1 MGILNDIS
9 EVVKSVS
16 TLVRTNSSAMKKNND
31 SLAKKAKEGILQF
44 PAICSN
50 SLDADTLSMAS
61 KALER
66 NYATF
71 AQIVYT
77 MNCVAQVDEIKGVGD
92 FINKFHT
99 NIGNTGTI
107 DVLNLALKEALE
119 DYSQTELDG
128 MVLETILCKGSTN
141 TIIHENSINL
151 KEYMSG
157 FNLDILNDLF
167 IPADI
172 RKEIIEENIAYN
184 KNYRKYGDSLLEAE
198 TVKRTIT
205 STTKMRRQNGNND
218 TEDITDVITTTY
230 TSDKN
235 PNANNINI
243 PAKVLDNNELKKA
256 NELVP
261 TTLTLRINFMDKNGN
276 LAGER
281 TFNIGVKVTLHPA
294 SSEEIINNLCST
306 RDTGFFKFIRWTTGE
321 LSLVKDV
328 LLNLNEIKL
337 DVVNKTAGKS
347 GWFSTFKR
355 LKAKST
361 ILSRFSKG
369 AQGFH
374 PLGTIIISMDETEI
388 IKNKSGLDLTRVSDV
403 KKVMDKFMLLGFVI
417 LDPATQT
424 AMFIFDDSPD
434 FEMQPFSGL
443 KREGNGSITNLKELL
458 KVMNRF

>member
-1 MGILNDIS
+1 MGILNDSS

-16 TLVRTNSSAMKKNND
+16 TLVRTNSSAMKENND

-50 SLDADTLSMAS
+50 SLDVDTLSMAS

-157 FNLDILNDLF
+157 FNLDVLNDLF
-167 IPADI
+167 MPADI

-184 KNYRKYGDSLLEAE
+184 KNHRKYGDILLEAE
-198 TVKRTIT
+198 
-205 STTKMRRQNGNND
+205 D
-218 TEDITDVITTTY
+218 E
-230 TSDKN
+230 KN
-235 PNANNINI
+235 PNLNRIVI
-243 PAKVLDNNELKKA
+243 PSKVLDNNELKKA

-261 TTLTLRINFMDKNGN
+261 TTLTLKINFMDKNGN

-294 SSEEIINNLCST
+294 SSEEIINNLCSA

-361 ILSRFSKG
+361 ILSKFSKG

-374 PLGTIIISMDETEI
+374 PLGTIIISMDEAEI

-424 AMFIFDDSPD
+424 SMFIFDDSPD

-443 KREGNGSITNLKELL
+443 KREGNGSNTDLKELL

>member
-157 FNLDILNDLF
+157 FNLDVLNDLF
-167 IPADI
+167 MPADI

-184 KNYRKYGDSLLEAE
+184 KNHRKYGDSLLEAE
-198 TVKRTIT
+198 
-205 STTKMRRQNGNND
+205 D
-218 TEDITDVITTTY
+218 E
-230 TSDKN
+230 KN
-235 PNANNINI
+235 PNLNRIVI
-243 PAKVLDNNELKKA
+243 PSKVLDNNELKKA

-261 TTLTLRINFMDKNGN
+261 TTLTLKINFMDKNGN

-294 SSEEIINNLCST
+294 SSEEIINNLCSA

-361 ILSRFSKG
+361 ILSKFSKG

-374 PLGTIIISMDETEI
+374 PLGTIIISMDEAEI

-443 KREGNGSITNLKELL
+443 KREGNGSNTDLKELL

>member
-157 FNLDILNDLF
+157 FNLDVLNDLF

-184 KNYRKYGDSLLEAE
+184 KNHRKYGDILLEAE
-198 TVKRTIT
+198 
-205 STTKMRRQNGNND
+205 D
-218 TEDITDVITTTY
+218 E
-230 TSDKN
+230 KN
-235 PNANNINI
+235 PNLNRIVI
-243 PAKVLDNNELKKA
+243 PSKVLDNNELRKA

-294 SSEEIINNLCST
+294 SSEEIINNLCSA

-361 ILSRFSKG
+361 ILSKFSKG

-374 PLGTIIISMDETEI
+374 PLGTIIISMDEAEI

-443 KREGNGSITNLKELL
+443 KREGNGSNTDLKELL

>member
-1 MGILNDIS
+1 MEKIVSIILIVGITALAIWS
-9 EVVKSVS
+9 
-16 TLVRTNSSAMKKNND
+16 LVRSYTKPLVPPRRENGAV
-31 SLAKKAKEGILQF
+31 
-44 PAICSN
+44 
-50 SLDADTLSMAS
+50 ADEEMD
-61 KALER
+61 KVVE
-66 NYATF
+66 
-71 AQIVYT
+71 
-77 MNCVAQVDEIKGVGD
+77 MPDEK
-92 FINKFHT
+92 
-99 NIGNTGTI
+99 TGS
-107 DVLNLALKEALE
+107 E
-119 DYSQTELDG
+119 
-128 MVLETILCKGSTN
+128 
-141 TIIHENSINL
+141 
-151 KEYMSG
+151 
-157 FNLDILNDLF
+157 
-167 IPADI
+167 
-172 RKEIIEENIAYN
+172 EIIEENIAYN
-184 KNYRKYGDSLLEAE
+184 KNHRKYGDILLEAE
-198 TVKRTIT
+198 
-205 STTKMRRQNGNND
+205 D
-218 TEDITDVITTTY
+218 E
-230 TSDKN
+230 KN
-235 PNANNINI
+235 PNLNRIVI
-243 PAKVLDNNELKKA
+243 PSKVLDNNELKKA

-261 TTLTLRINFMDKNGN
+261 TTLTLKINFMDKNGN

-294 SSEEIINNLCST
+294 SSEEIINNLCSA

-361 ILSRFSKG
+361 ILSKFSKG

-374 PLGTIIISMDETEI
+374 PLGTIIISMDEAEI

-424 AMFIFDDSPD
+424 SMFIFDDSPD

-443 KREGNGSITNLKELL
+443 KREGNGSNTDLKELL

>member
-157 FNLDILNDLF
+157 FNLDVLNDLF

-184 KNYRKYGDSLLEAE
+184 KKHRKYGDILLEAE
-198 TVKRTIT
+198 
-205 STTKMRRQNGNND
+205 D
-218 TEDITDVITTTY
+218 E
-230 TSDKN
+230 KN
-235 PNANNINI
+235 PNLNRIVI
-243 PAKVLDNNELKKA
+243 PSKVLDNNELKKA

-294 SSEEIINNLCST
+294 SSEEIINNLCSA

-361 ILSRFSKG
+361 ILSKFSKG

-374 PLGTIIISMDETEI
+374 PLGTIIISMDEAEI

-443 KREGNGSITNLKELL
+443 KREGNGSSTDMKELL

>member
-157 FNLDILNDLF
+157 FNLDVLNDLF

-184 KNYRKYGDSLLEAE
+184 KNHRKYGDILLEAE
-198 TVKRTIT
+198 
-205 STTKMRRQNGNND
+205 D
-218 TEDITDVITTTY
+218 E
-230 TSDKN
+230 KN
-235 PNANNINI
+235 PNLNRIVI
-243 PAKVLDNNELKKA
+243 TSKVLDNNELKKA

-261 TTLTLRINFMDKNGN
+261 TTLTLKINFMDKNGN

-294 SSEEIINNLCST
+294 SSEEIINNLCSA

-361 ILSRFSKG
+361 ILSKFSKG

-374 PLGTIIISMDETEI
+374 PLGTIIISMDEAEI

-424 AMFIFDDSPD
+424 SMFIFDDSPD

-443 KREGNGSITNLKELL
+443 KREGNGSNTDLKELL

>member
-157 FNLDILNDLF
+157 FNLDVLNDLF
-167 IPADI
+167 MPADI

-184 KNYRKYGDSLLEAE
+184 KNHRKYGDILLEAE
-198 TVKRTIT
+198 
-205 STTKMRRQNGNND
+205 D
-218 TEDITDVITTTY
+218 E
-230 TSDKN
+230 KN
-235 PNANNINI
+235 PNLNRVVI
-243 PAKVLDNNELKKA
+243 PSKVLDNNELKKA

-294 SSEEIINNLCST
+294 SSEEIINNLCSA

-361 ILSRFSKG
+361 ILSKFSKG

-374 PLGTIIISMDETEI
+374 PLGTIIISMDEAEI

-424 AMFIFDDSPD
+424 SMFIFDDSPD

-443 KREGNGSITNLKELL
+443 KREGNGSNTDLKELL

>member
-157 FNLDILNDLF
+157 FNLDVLNDLF

-184 KNYRKYGDSLLEAE
+184 KNHRKYGDSLLEAE
-198 TVKRTIT
+198 
-205 STTKMRRQNGNND
+205 D
-218 TEDITDVITTTY
+218 E
-230 TSDKN
+230 KN
-235 PNANNINI
+235 PNLNRIVI
-243 PAKVLDNNELKKA
+243 PSKVLDNNELKKA

-294 SSEEIINNLCST
+294 SSEEIINNLCSA

-361 ILSRFSKG
+361 ILSKFSKG

-374 PLGTIIISMDETEI
+374 PLGTIIISMDEAEI

-443 KREGNGSITNLKELL
+443 KREGNGSNTDLKELL

>member
-157 FNLDILNDLF
+157 FNLDVLNDLF

-184 KNYRKYGDSLLEAE
+184 KNHRKYGDILLEAE
-198 TVKRTIT
+198 
-205 STTKMRRQNGNND
+205 D
-218 TEDITDVITTTY
+218 E
-230 TSDKN
+230 KN
-235 PNANNINI
+235 PNLNRIVI
-243 PAKVLDNNELKKA
+243 PSKVLDNNELKKA

-294 SSEEIINNLCST
+294 SSEEIINNLCSA

-361 ILSRFSKG
+361 ILSKFSKG

-374 PLGTIIISMDETEI
+374 PLGTIIISMDEAEI

-443 KREGNGSITNLKELL
+443 KREGNGSNTDLKELL

>member
-157 FNLDILNDLF
+157 FNLDVLNDLF

-172 RKEIIEENIAYN
+172 RKEIIEENITYN
-184 KNYRKYGDSLLEAE
+184 KNHRKYGDILLEAE
-198 TVKRTIT
+198 
-205 STTKMRRQNGNND
+205 D
-218 TEDITDVITTTY
+218 E
-230 TSDKN
+230 KN
-235 PNANNINI
+235 PNLNRIVI
-243 PAKVLDNNELKKA
+243 PSKVLDNNELKKA

-261 TTLTLRINFMDKNGN
+261 TTLTLKINFMDKNGN

-294 SSEEIINNLCST
+294 SSEEIINNLCSA

-361 ILSRFSKG
+361 ILSKFSKG

-374 PLGTIIISMDETEI
+374 PLGTIIISMDEAEI

-443 KREGNGSITNLKELL
+443 KREGNGSNTDLKELL

>member
-50 SLDADTLSMAS
+50 SLDVDTLSMAS

-157 FNLDILNDLF
+157 FNLDVLNDLF

-184 KNYRKYGDSLLEAE
+184 KNHRKYGDILLEAE
-198 TVKRTIT
+198 
-205 STTKMRRQNGNND
+205 D
-218 TEDITDVITTTY
+218 E
-230 TSDKN
+230 KN
-235 PNANNINI
+235 PNLNRIVI
-243 PAKVLDNNELKKA
+243 PSKVLDNNELKKA

-294 SSEEIINNLCST
+294 SSEEIINNLCSA

-361 ILSRFSKG
+361 ILSKFSKG

-374 PLGTIIISMDETEI
+374 PLGTIIISMDEAEI

-424 AMFIFDDSPD
+424 SMFIFDDSPD

-443 KREGNGSITNLKELL
+443 KREGNGSNTDLKELL

>member
-184 KNYRKYGDSLLEAE
+184 KNHRKYGDSLLEAE
-198 TVKRTIT
+198 
-205 STTKMRRQNGNND
+205 D
-218 TEDITDVITTTY
+218 E
-230 TSDKN
+230 KN
-235 PNANNINI
+235 PNLNRVVI
-243 PAKVLDNNELKKA
+243 PSKVLDNNELKKA

-261 TTLTLRINFMDKNGN
+261 TTLTLKINFMDKNGN

-294 SSEEIINNLCST
+294 SSEEIINNLCSA

-361 ILSRFSKG
+361 ILSKFSKG

-374 PLGTIIISMDETEI
+374 PLGTIIISMDEAEI

-443 KREGNGSITNLKELL
+443 KREGNGSNTDLKELL

>member
-157 FNLDILNDLF
+157 FNLDVLNDLF
-167 IPADI
+167 IRADI

-184 KNYRKYGDSLLEAE
+184 KNHRKYGDILLEAE
-198 TVKRTIT
+198 
-205 STTKMRRQNGNND
+205 D
-218 TEDITDVITTTY
+218 E
-230 TSDKN
+230 KN
-235 PNANNINI
+235 PNLNRVVI
-243 PAKVLDNNELKKA
+243 PSKVLDNNELKKA

-261 TTLTLRINFMDKNGN
+261 TTLTLKINFMDKNGN

-294 SSEEIINNLCST
+294 SSEEIINNLCSA

-361 ILSRFSKG
+361 ILSKFSKG

-374 PLGTIIISMDETEI
+374 PLGTIIISMDEAEI

-443 KREGNGSITNLKELL
+443 KREGNGSNTDLKELL

>member
-50 SLDADTLSMAS
+50 SLDADTLSMTS

-157 FNLDILNDLF
+157 FNLDVLNDLF
-167 IPADI
+167 MPADI

-184 KNYRKYGDSLLEAE
+184 KNHRKYGDILLEAE
-198 TVKRTIT
+198 
-205 STTKMRRQNGNND
+205 D
-218 TEDITDVITTTY
+218 E
-230 TSDKN
+230 KN
-235 PNANNINI
+235 PNLNKISI
-243 PAKVLDNNELKKA
+243 PSKVLDNNELKKA

-261 TTLTLRINFMDKNGN
+261 TTLTLKINFMDKNGN

-294 SSEEIINNLCST
+294 SSEEIINNLCSA

-361 ILSRFSKG
+361 ILSKFSKG

-374 PLGTIIISMDETEI
+374 PLGTIIISMDEAEI

-424 AMFIFDDSPD
+424 SMFIFDDSPD

-443 KREGNGSITNLKELL
+443 KREGNGSNTDLKELL

>member
-157 FNLDILNDLF
+157 FNLDVLNDLF
-167 IPADI
+167 MPADI

-184 KNYRKYGDSLLEAE
+184 KNHRKYGDILLEAE
-198 TVKRTIT
+198 
-205 STTKMRRQNGNND
+205 D
-218 TEDITDVITTTY
+218 E
-230 TSDKN
+230 KN
-235 PNANNINI
+235 PNLNKISI
-243 PAKVLDNNELKKA
+243 PSKVLDNNELKKA

-261 TTLTLRINFMDKNGN
+261 TTLTLKINFMDKNGN

-294 SSEEIINNLCST
+294 SSEEIINNLCSA

-361 ILSRFSKG
+361 ILSKFSKG

-374 PLGTIIISMDETEI
+374 PLGTIIISMDEAEI

-443 KREGNGSITNLKELL
+443 KREGNGSNTDLKELL

>member
-157 FNLDILNDLF
+157 FNLDVLNDLF

-184 KNYRKYGDSLLEAE
+184 KNHRKYSDILLEAE
-198 TVKRTIT
+198 
-205 STTKMRRQNGNND
+205 D
-218 TEDITDVITTTY
+218 E
-230 TSDKN
+230 KN
-235 PNANNINI
+235 PNLNKISI
-243 PAKVLDNNELKKA
+243 PSKVLDNNELKKA

-294 SSEEIINNLCST
+294 SSEEIINNLCSA

-361 ILSRFSKG
+361 ILSKFSKG

-374 PLGTIIISMDETEI
+374 PLGTIIISMDEAEI

-443 KREGNGSITNLKELL
+443 KREGNGSNTDLKELL

>member
-157 FNLDILNDLF
+157 FNLDVLNDLF
-167 IPADI
+167 MPADI

-184 KNYRKYGDSLLEAE
+184 KNHRKYGDILLEAE
-198 TVKRTIT
+198 
-205 STTKMRRQNGNND
+205 D
-218 TEDITDVITTTY
+218 E
-230 TSDKN
+230 KN
-235 PNANNINI
+235 PNLNKISI
-243 PAKVLDNNELKKA
+243 PSKVLANNELQKA

-261 TTLTLRINFMDKNGN
+261 TTLTLKINFMDKNGN

-294 SSEEIINNLCST
+294 SSEEIINNLCSA

-361 ILSRFSKG
+361 ILSKFSKG

-374 PLGTIIISMDETEI
+374 PLGTIIISMDEAEI

-443 KREGNGSITNLKELL
+443 KREGNGSNTDLKELL

>member
-157 FNLDILNDLF
+157 FNLDVLNDLF

-172 RKEIIEENIAYN
+172 RKEIIEENITYN
-184 KNYRKYGDSLLEAE
+184 KNHRKYGDILLEAE
-198 TVKRTIT
+198 
-205 STTKMRRQNGNND
+205 D
-218 TEDITDVITTTY
+218 E
-230 TSDKN
+230 KN
-235 PNANNINI
+235 PNLNRIVI
-243 PAKVLDNNELKKA
+243 PSKVLDNNELKKA

-261 TTLTLRINFMDKNGN
+261 TTLTLKINFMDKNGN

-294 SSEEIINNLCST
+294 SSEEIINNLCSA

-361 ILSRFSKG
+361 ILSKFSKG

-374 PLGTIIISMDETEI
+374 PLGTIIISMDEAEI

-424 AMFIFDDSPD
+424 SMFIFDDSPD

-443 KREGNGSITNLKELL
+443 KREGNGSNTDLKELL

>member
-50 SLDADTLSMAS
+50 SLDVDTLSMAS

-157 FNLDILNDLF
+157 FNLDVLNDLF

-184 KNYRKYGDSLLEAE
+184 KNHRKYGDILLEAE
-198 TVKRTIT
+198 
-205 STTKMRRQNGNND
+205 D
-218 TEDITDVITTTY
+218 E
-230 TSDKN
+230 KN
-235 PNANNINI
+235 PNLNRVVI
-243 PAKVLDNNELKKA
+243 PSKVLDNNELKKA

-261 TTLTLRINFMDKNGN
+261 TTLTLKINFMDKNGN

-294 SSEEIINNLCST
+294 SSEEIINNLCSA

-361 ILSRFSKG
+361 ILSKFSKG

-374 PLGTIIISMDETEI
+374 PLGTIIISMDEAEI

-424 AMFIFDDSPD
+424 SMFIFDDSPD

-443 KREGNGSITNLKELL
+443 KREGNGSNTDLKELL

>member
-157 FNLDILNDLF
+157 FNLDVLNDLF
-167 IPADI
+167 MPADI

-184 KNYRKYGDSLLEAE
+184 KNHRKYGDILLEAE
-198 TVKRTIT
+198 
-205 STTKMRRQNGNND
+205 D
-218 TEDITDVITTTY
+218 E
-230 TSDKN
+230 KN
-235 PNANNINI
+235 PNLNRIVI
-243 PAKVLDNNELKKA
+243 PSKVLDNNELKKA

-294 SSEEIINNLCST
+294 SSEEIINNLCSA

-361 ILSRFSKG
+361 ILSKFSKG

-374 PLGTIIISMDETEI
+374 PLGTIIISMDEAEI

-443 KREGNGSITNLKELL
+443 KREGNGSNTDLKELL

>member
-128 MVLETILCKGSTN
+128 MVLETILCQGSTN

-157 FNLDILNDLF
+157 FNLDVLNDLF

-184 KNYRKYGDSLLEAE
+184 KNHRKYGDILLEAE
-198 TVKRTIT
+198 
-205 STTKMRRQNGNND
+205 D
-218 TEDITDVITTTY
+218 E
-230 TSDKN
+230 KN
-235 PNANNINI
+235 PNLNRIVI
-243 PAKVLDNNELKKA
+243 PSKVLDNNELKKA

-294 SSEEIINNLCST
+294 SSEEIINNLCSA

-361 ILSRFSKG
+361 ILSKFSKG

-374 PLGTIIISMDETEI
+374 PLGTIIISMDEAEI

-443 KREGNGSITNLKELL
+443 KREGNGSNTDLKELL

>member
-50 SLDADTLSMAS
+50 SLDVDTLSMAS

-157 FNLDILNDLF
+157 FNLDVLNDLF
-167 IPADI
+167 MPADI

-184 KNYRKYGDSLLEAE
+184 KNHRKYGDILLEAE
-198 TVKRTIT
+198 
-205 STTKMRRQNGNND
+205 D
-218 TEDITDVITTTY
+218 E
-230 TSDKN
+230 KN
-235 PNANNINI
+235 PNLNRIVI
-243 PAKVLDNNELKKA
+243 PSKVLDNNELKKA

-261 TTLTLRINFMDKNGN
+261 TTLTLKINFMDKNGN

-294 SSEEIINNLCST
+294 SSEEIINNLCSA

-361 ILSRFSKG
+361 ILSKFSKG

-374 PLGTIIISMDETEI
+374 PLGTIIISMDEAEI

-443 KREGNGSITNLKELL
+443 KREGNGSNTDLKELL

>member
-157 FNLDILNDLF
+157 FNLDVLNDLF

-184 KNYRKYGDSLLEAE
+184 KNHRKYGDILLEAE
-198 TVKRTIT
+198 Y
-205 STTKMRRQNGNND
+205 
-218 TEDITDVITTTY
+218 E
-230 TSDKN
+230 KN
-235 PNANNINI
+235 PNLNKISI
-243 PAKVLDNNELKKA
+243 PSKVLDNNELKKA

-261 TTLTLRINFMDKNGN
+261 TTLTLKINFMDKNGN

-294 SSEEIINNLCST
+294 SSEEIINNLCSA

-361 ILSRFSKG
+361 ILSKFSKG

-374 PLGTIIISMDETEI
+374 PLGTIIISMDEAEI

-424 AMFIFDDSPD
+424 SMFIFDDSPD

-443 KREGNGSITNLKELL
+443 KREGNGSNTDLKELL

>member
-157 FNLDILNDLF
+157 FNLDVLNDLF

-184 KNYRKYGDSLLEAE
+184 KNHRKYGDILLEAE
-198 TVKRTIT
+198 
-205 STTKMRRQNGNND
+205 D
-218 TEDITDVITTTY
+218 E
-230 TSDKN
+230 KN
-235 PNANNINI
+235 PNLNRIVI
-243 PAKVLDNNELKKA
+243 PSKVLDNNELKKA
-256 NELVP
+256 NELDP

-294 SSEEIINNLCST
+294 SSEEIINNLCSA

-361 ILSRFSKG
+361 ILSKFSKG

-374 PLGTIIISMDETEI
+374 PLGTIIISMDEAEI

-443 KREGNGSITNLKELL
+443 KREGNGSNTDLKELL

>member
-157 FNLDILNDLF
+157 FNLDVLNDLF

-184 KNYRKYGDSLLEAE
+184 KNHRKYGDILLEAE
-198 TVKRTIT
+198 
-205 STTKMRRQNGNND
+205 D
-218 TEDITDVITTTY
+218 E
-230 TSDKN
+230 KN
-235 PNANNINI
+235 PNLNRIVI
-243 PAKVLDNNELKKA
+243 PSKV
-256 NELVP
+256 
-261 TTLTLRINFMDKNGN
+261 
-276 LAGER
+276 
-281 TFNIGVKVTLHPA
+281 
-294 SSEEIINNLCST
+294 
-306 RDTGFFKFIRWTTGE
+306 
-321 LSLVKDV
+321 
-328 LLNLNEIKL
+328 
-337 DVVNKTAGKS
+337 
-347 GWFSTFKR
+347 
-355 LKAKST
+355 
-361 ILSRFSKG
+361 
-369 AQGFH
+369 
-374 PLGTIIISMDETEI
+374 
-388 IKNKSGLDLTRVSDV
+388 
-403 KKVMDKFMLLGFVI
+403 
-417 LDPATQT
+417 
-424 AMFIFDDSPD
+424 
-434 FEMQPFSGL
+434 
-443 KREGNGSITNLKELL
+443 
-458 KVMNRF
+458 

>member
-157 FNLDILNDLF
+157 FNLDVLNDLF
-167 IPADI
+167 MPADI

-184 KNYRKYGDSLLEAE
+184 KNHRKYGDILLEAE
-198 TVKRTIT
+198 
-205 STTKMRRQNGNND
+205 D
-218 TEDITDVITTTY
+218 E
-230 TSDKN
+230 KN
-235 PNANNINI
+235 PNLNRVVI
-243 PAKVLDNNELKKA
+243 PSKVLDNNELKKA

-261 TTLTLRINFMDKNGN
+261 TTLTLKINFMDKNGN

-294 SSEEIINNLCST
+294 SSEEIINNLCSA

-361 ILSRFSKG
+361 ILSKFSKG

-374 PLGTIIISMDETEI
+374 PLGTIIISMDEAEI

-443 KREGNGSITNLKELL
+443 KREGNGSNTDLKELL

>member
-157 FNLDILNDLF
+157 FNLDVLNDLF

-184 KNYRKYGDSLLEAE
+184 KNHRKYGDILLEAE
-198 TVKRTIT
+198 
-205 STTKMRRQNGNND
+205 D
-218 TEDITDVITTTY
+218 E
-230 TSDKN
+230 KN
-235 PNANNINI
+235 PNLNRIVI
-243 PAKVLDNNELKKA
+243 PSKVLDNNELKKA

-261 TTLTLRINFMDKNGN
+261 TTLTLKINFMDKNGN

-294 SSEEIINNLCST
+294 SSEEIINNLCSA
-306 RDTGFFKFIRWTTGE
+306 RDTGFFKFIRWTTGA

-361 ILSRFSKG
+361 ILSKFSKG

-374 PLGTIIISMDETEI
+374 PLGTIIISMDEAEI

-424 AMFIFDDSPD
+424 SMFIFDDSPD

-443 KREGNGSITNLKELL
+443 KREGNGSNTDLKELL

>member
-157 FNLDILNDLF
+157 FNLDVLNDLF

-184 KNYRKYGDSLLEAE
+184 KNHRKYGDILLEAE
-198 TVKRTIT
+198 
-205 STTKMRRQNGNND
+205 D
-218 TEDITDVITTTY
+218 E
-230 TSDKN
+230 KN
-235 PNANNINI
+235 PNLNRIVI
-243 PAKVLDNNELKKA
+243 PSKVLNNNELKKA

-261 TTLTLRINFMDKNGN
+261 TTLTLKINFMDKNGN

-294 SSEEIINNLCST
+294 SSEEIINNLCSA

-361 ILSRFSKG
+361 ILSKFSKG

-374 PLGTIIISMDETEI
+374 PLGTIIISMDEAEI

-443 KREGNGSITNLKELL
+443 KREGNGSNTDLKELL

>member
-92 FINKFHT
+92 FLNKFHT

-157 FNLDILNDLF
+157 FNLDVLNDLF
-167 IPADI
+167 MPADI

-184 KNYRKYGDSLLEAE
+184 KNHRKYGDILLEAE
-198 TVKRTIT
+198 
-205 STTKMRRQNGNND
+205 D
-218 TEDITDVITTTY
+218 E
-230 TSDKN
+230 KN
-235 PNANNINI
+235 PNLNRVVI
-243 PAKVLDNNELKKA
+243 PSKVLDNNELKKA

-261 TTLTLRINFMDKNGN
+261 TTLTLKINFMDKNGN

-294 SSEEIINNLCST
+294 SSEEIINNLCSA

-361 ILSRFSKG
+361 ILSKFSKG

-374 PLGTIIISMDETEI
+374 PLGTIIISMDEAEI

-424 AMFIFDDSPD
+424 SMFIFDDSPD

-443 KREGNGSITNLKELL
+443 KREGNGSNTDLKELL

>member
-157 FNLDILNDLF
+157 FNLDVLNDLF

-184 KNYRKYGDSLLEAE
+184 KNHRKYGDILLEAE
-198 TVKRTIT
+198 
-205 STTKMRRQNGNND
+205 D
-218 TEDITDVITTTY
+218 E
-230 TSDKN
+230 KN
-235 PNANNINI
+235 PNLNRVVI
-243 PAKVLDNNELKKA
+243 PSKVLDNNELKKA

-261 TTLTLRINFMDKNGN
+261 TTLTLKINFMDKNGN

-281 TFNIGVKVTLHPA
+281 TFNLGVKVTLHPA
-294 SSEEIINNLCST
+294 SSEEIINNLCSA

-361 ILSRFSKG
+361 ILSKFSKG

-374 PLGTIIISMDETEI
+374 PLGTIIISMDEAEI

-443 KREGNGSITNLKELL
+443 KREGNGSNTDLKELL

>member
-151 KEYMSG
+151 KEYMGG
-157 FNLDILNDLF
+157 FNLDVLNDLF

-184 KNYRKYGDSLLEAE
+184 KNHRKYGDILLEAE
-198 TVKRTIT
+198 
-205 STTKMRRQNGNND
+205 D
-218 TEDITDVITTTY
+218 E
-230 TSDKN
+230 KN
-235 PNANNINI
+235 PNLNRIVI
-243 PAKVLDNNELKKA
+243 PSKVLDNNELKKA

-294 SSEEIINNLCST
+294 SSEEIINNLCSA

-361 ILSRFSKG
+361 ILSKFSKG

-374 PLGTIIISMDETEI
+374 PLGTIIISMDEAEI

-443 KREGNGSITNLKELL
+443 KREGNGSNTDLKELL

>member
-157 FNLDILNDLF
+157 FNLDVLNDLF
-167 IPADI
+167 MPADI

-184 KNYRKYGDSLLEAE
+184 KNHRKYGDSLLEAE
-198 TVKRTIT
+198 
-205 STTKMRRQNGNND
+205 D
-218 TEDITDVITTTY
+218 E
-230 TSDKN
+230 KN
-235 PNANNINI
+235 PNLNRVVI
-243 PAKVLDNNELKKA
+243 PSKVLDNNELKKA

-261 TTLTLRINFMDKNGN
+261 TTLTLKINFMDKNGN

-294 SSEEIINNLCST
+294 SSEEIINNLCSA

-361 ILSRFSKG
+361 ILSKFSKG

-374 PLGTIIISMDETEI
+374 PLGTIIISMDEAEI

-443 KREGNGSITNLKELL
+443 KREGNGSNTDLKELL

>member
-157 FNLDILNDLF
+157 FNLDVLNDLF
-167 IPADI
+167 MPSDI

-184 KNYRKYGDSLLEAE
+184 KNHRKYGDILLEAE
-198 TVKRTIT
+198 
-205 STTKMRRQNGNND
+205 D
-218 TEDITDVITTTY
+218 E
-230 TSDKN
+230 KN
-235 PNANNINI
+235 PNLNRIVI
-243 PAKVLDNNELKKA
+243 PSKVLDNNELKKA

-294 SSEEIINNLCST
+294 SSEEIINNLCSA

-361 ILSRFSKG
+361 ILSKFSKG

-374 PLGTIIISMDETEI
+374 PLGTIIISMDEAEI

-443 KREGNGSITNLKELL
+443 KREGNGSNTDLKELL

>member
-157 FNLDILNDLF
+157 FNLDVLNDLF
-167 IPADI
+167 MPADI

-184 KNYRKYGDSLLEAE
+184 KNHRKYGDSLLEAE
-198 TVKRTIT
+198 
-205 STTKMRRQNGNND
+205 D
-218 TEDITDVITTTY
+218 E
-230 TSDKN
+230 KN
-235 PNANNINI
+235 PNLNRIVI
-243 PAKVLDNNELKKA
+243 PSKVLDNNELKKA

-294 SSEEIINNLCST
+294 SSEEIINNLCSA

-361 ILSRFSKG
+361 ILSKFSKG

-374 PLGTIIISMDETEI
+374 PLGTIIISMDEAEI

-443 KREGNGSITNLKELL
+443 KREGNGSNTDLKELL

>member
-157 FNLDILNDLF
+157 FNLDVLNDLF

-184 KNYRKYGDSLLEAE
+184 KNHRKYGDILLEAE
-198 TVKRTIT
+198 
-205 STTKMRRQNGNND
+205 D
-218 TEDITDVITTTY
+218 E
-230 TSDKN
+230 KN
-235 PNANNINI
+235 PNLNRIVI
-243 PAKVLDNNELKKA
+243 PSKVLDNNELKKA

-261 TTLTLRINFMDKNGN
+261 TTLTLKINFMDKNGN

-294 SSEEIINNLCST
+294 SSEEIINNLCSA

-361 ILSRFSKG
+361 ILSKFSKG

-374 PLGTIIISMDETEI
+374 PLGTIIISMDEAEI

-424 AMFIFDDSPD
+424 SMFIFDDSPD

-443 KREGNGSITNLKELL
+443 KREGNGSNTDLKELL

>member
-157 FNLDILNDLF
+157 FNLDVLNDLF

-184 KNYRKYGDSLLEAE
+184 KNHRKYGDILLEAE
-198 TVKRTIT
+198 
-205 STTKMRRQNGNND
+205 D
-218 TEDITDVITTTY
+218 E
-230 TSDKN
+230 KN
-235 PNANNINI
+235 PNLNKISI
-243 PAKVLDNNELKKA
+243 PSKVLDNNELKKA

-294 SSEEIINNLCST
+294 SSEEIINNLCSA

-361 ILSRFSKG
+361 ILSKFSKG

-374 PLGTIIISMDETEI
+374 PLGTIIISMDEAEI

-443 KREGNGSITNLKELL
+443 KREGNGSNTDLKELL

>member
-157 FNLDILNDLF
+157 FNLDVLNDLF

-184 KNYRKYGDSLLEAE
+184 KNHRKYGDILLEAE
-198 TVKRTIT
+198 
-205 STTKMRRQNGNND
+205 D
-218 TEDITDVITTTY
+218 E
-230 TSDKN
+230 KN
-235 PNANNINI
+235 PNLNRVVI
-243 PAKVLDNNELKKA
+243 PSKVLDNNELKKA

-261 TTLTLRINFMDKNGN
+261 TTLTLKINFMDKNGN

-294 SSEEIINNLCST
+294 SSDEIINNLCSA

-361 ILSRFSKG
+361 ILSKFSKG

-374 PLGTIIISMDETEI
+374 PLGTIIISMDEAEI

-443 KREGNGSITNLKELL
+443 KREGNGSNTDLKELL

>member
-157 FNLDILNDLF
+157 FNLDVLNDLF

-184 KNYRKYGDSLLEAE
+184 KNHRKYGDSLLEAE
-198 TVKRTIT
+198 
-205 STTKMRRQNGNND
+205 D
-218 TEDITDVITTTY
+218 E
-230 TSDKN
+230 KN
-235 PNANNINI
+235 PNLNRIVI
-243 PAKVLDNNELKKA
+243 PSKVLDNNELKKA

-261 TTLTLRINFMDKNGN
+261 TTLTLKINFMDKNGN

-281 TFNIGVKVTLHPA
+281 TFNIGVKVTLHPV
-294 SSEEIINNLCST
+294 SSDEIINNLCSA

-321 LSLVKDV
+321 LSLVKDM

-361 ILSRFSKG
+361 ILSKFSKG

-374 PLGTIIISMDETEI
+374 PLGTIIISMDEAEI

-443 KREGNGSITNLKELL
+443 KREGNGSNTDLKELL

>member
-16 TLVRTNSSAMKKNND
+16 TIIRTNSGAMKKNND

-50 SLDADTLSMAS
+50 SLDIDTLSMTS

-119 DYSQTELDG
+119 DYSQTELDE

-157 FNLDILNDLF
+157 FNLDVLNDLF

-172 RKEIIEENIAYN
+172 RKEIIEENMAYN
-184 KNYRKYGDSLLEAE
+184 KNYRKYGDILLEAE
-198 TVKRTIT
+198 GEK
-205 STTKMRRQNGNND
+205 
-218 TEDITDVITTTY
+218 EE
-230 TSDKN
+230 KN
-235 PNANNINI
+235 PNLNKIVI
-243 PAKVLDNNELKKA
+243 PSKVLDNSELKKA

-294 SSEEIINNLCST
+294 SSEEIINNLCSA

-361 ILSRFSKG
+361 ILSKFSKG
-369 AQGFH
+369 AKGFH
-374 PLGTIIISMDETEI
+374 PLGTIIISMDEAEI

-443 KREGNGSITNLKELL
+443 KREGNGSNTDMKELL